1 MRILGLDYGSKT
13 LGIAISDLTN
23 TIATSLYTFRYENID
38 EVINKI
44 KQLVKEYNIG
54 KIVLG
59 YPKNMNNTIGESAS
73 RVDELKNILENKFNI
88 EVVLQDE
95 RLTSVT
101 ANRVLIDANISRK
114 KRKTVVDKLAATI
127 ILQNYLDICKGKE

>member
-1 MRILGLDYGSKT
+1 MRMLGLDYGSKT

-23 TIATSLYTFRYENID
+23 TIATSLYTFRYENND

-44 KQLVKEYNIG
+44 NELVKEYNIN

-59 YPKNMNNTIGESAS
+59 YPKNMNNTIGESAI
-73 RVDELKNILENKFNI
+73 RVEELKNILEANLNI
-88 EVVLQDE
+88 EIILQDE

-114 KRKTVVDKLAATI
+114 KRKNIVDKLAATI
-127 ILQNYLDICKGKE
+127 ILQNYLDICKRKE

>member
-13 LGIAISDLTN
+13 LGISVSDLTN
-23 TIATSLYTFRYENID
+23 TIATSLYTLRYENID
-38 EVINKI
+38 EIIN
-44 KQLVKEYNIG
+44 NISKLINDYDIN

-59 YPKNMNNTIGESAS
+59 YPKNMNNTLGESAIKTE
-73 RVDELKNILENKFNI
+73 ELKKILENNFNI
-88 EVVLQDE
+88 EVILQDE

-114 KRKTVVDKLAATI
+114 KRKKVVDKLAATI
-127 ILQNYLDICKGKE
+127 ILQNYLDIKKRKE